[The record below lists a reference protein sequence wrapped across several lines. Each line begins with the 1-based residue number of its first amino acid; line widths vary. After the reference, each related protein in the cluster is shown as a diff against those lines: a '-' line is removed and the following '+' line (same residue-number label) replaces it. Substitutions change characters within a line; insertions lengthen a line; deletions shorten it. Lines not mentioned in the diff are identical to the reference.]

1 MSNKDQVDGR
11 AETTKGK
18 VKEGAG
24 KVVGNEELEA
34 EGKVDQA
41 SGKTQSKY
49 GDLKDDV
56 ADQ

>member
-11 AETTKGK
+11 AKMGKGK

-24 KVVGNEELEA
+24 KLVGNKTLEY
-34 EGKVDQA
+34 EGKVDQVK
-41 SGKTQSKY
+41 GKTQSKY